1 MTMNKKYIVK
11 LTKDER
17 TTIFITL
24 NEEKISKTIR
34 NRCNILLLADTQ
46 TGKPLTQEEI
56 ATKYQISDV
65 CVYKTIKNYHQHGL
79 QYALR
84 RRTHKTPPRKPIVNG
99 EDEARIIAMACSK
112 PPPGYARWSL
122 RLLTKNIIELQIM
135 PTIGR
140 ETVRKT
146 LKKQNINLT

>member
-1 MTMNKKYIVK
+1 MNKKYIVK

-17 TTIFITL
+17 TTILITL
-24 NEEKISKTIR
+24 TEEKTPKTIR

-56 ATKYQISDV
+56 ATKYQISNI
-65 CVYKTIKNYHQHGL
+65 CIYKTIKNYHQHGL
-79 QYALR
+79 EYTLR

-99 EDEARIIAMACSK
+99 EDEARIITLACSE

-122 RLLTKNIIELQIM
+122 RLLTNRIIELQIM

>member
-1 MTMNKKYIVK
+1 MAMNKKYIVK
-11 LTKDER
+11 LTQDER

-24 NEEKISKTIR
+24 NEEKVSKTIR

-99 EDEARIIAMACSK
+99 EDEARIITLACSK

-146 LKKQNINLT
+146 LKKQNITLT

>member
-1 MTMNKKYIVK
+1 MNKKHTIK

-24 NEEKISKTIR
+24 NKEKTPKTIR
-34 NRCNILLLADTQ
+34 NRCNILLLTDTSN
-46 TGKPLTQEEI
+46 GKPLTQKKI
-56 ATKYQISDV
+56 TTKHQISNT

-79 QYALR
+79 EYTLQR
-84 RRTHKTPPRKPIVNG
+84 KTHKTPPRKPIIN
-99 EDEARIIAMACSK
+99 DEAQARIITLACSK
-112 PPPGYARWSL
+112 PSKGYARWTL

-146 LKKQNINLT
+146 LKKHDINLT

>member
-1 MTMNKKYIVK
+1 MNKKYTVK

-17 TTIFITL
+17 TTIFITI
-24 NEEKISKTIR
+24 NDEKTPKTIR
-34 NRCNILLLADTQ
+34 NRCNILLLADTS
-46 TGKPLTQEEI
+46 TGKPLTQKEI
-56 ATKYQISDV
+56 TTKYQISDI

-79 QYALR
+79 EYTLR

-99 EDEARIIAMACSK
+99 EDEARIVALACSK
-112 PPPGYARWSL
+112 PPKGYARWSL

-135 PTIGR
+135 PAIGR

>member
-1 MTMNKKYIVK
+1 MNKKYIVK

-17 TTIFITL
+17 TTILITL
-24 NEEKISKTIR
+24 TEEKTPKTIR

-56 ATKYQISDV
+56 ATKYQISNI
-65 CVYKTIKNYHQHGL
+65 CIYKTIKNYRQHGL
-79 QYALR
+79 EYTLR

-99 EDEARIIAMACSK
+99 EDEARIITLACSE

-122 RLLTKNIIELQIM
+122 RLLTNRIIELQIM

>member
-1 MTMNKKYIVK
+1 MNKKYTVN
-11 LTKDER
+11 LTKDEH

-24 NEEKISKTIR
+24 NEEKIPKTVR
-34 NRCNILLLADTQ
+34 NRCHILLLADTQ
-46 TGKPLTQEEI
+46 TGKSLTQNEI

-79 QYALR
+79 QYTLR

-99 EDEARIIAMACSK
+99 EDEARIITLACSK
-112 PPPGYARWSL
+112 PPQGYARWTL
-122 RLLTKNIIELQIM
+122 RLLTKNIVELQIM
-135 PTIGR
+135 PSIGR

-146 LKKQNINLT
+146 LKKHDINLT